1 MGFCGEAAHGL
12 ENQEE
17 DTQGSRVT
25 GMDCFLED
33 CHAVNLTKSETTMLH
48 VGKGRTQQW
57 TLVRNEQPA
66 EPK

>member
-1 MGFCGEAAHGL
+1 MQWNRIVLFLVVLGGGFEAGFA
-12 ENQEE
+12 
-17 DTQGSRVT
+17 
-25 GMDCFLED
+25 
-33 CHAVNLTKSETTMLH
+33 NLTKSETTMLVH